1 LLVIAVA
8 KAYGV
13 RKIIVFDVEQTR
25 LDFAVQYGADIGIL
39 SPTNDGSVEALVFA
53 QEFTTKV
60 AKEHGLGAGVDIAV
74 EASGAES
81 CAQMAITILK
91 SGGTCKPG
99 GKK

>member
-1 LLVIAVA
+1 MIAVA

-25 LDFAVQYGADIGIL
+25 LDFAVQYGAHVGIL
-39 SPTNDGSVEALVFA
+39 SPKNDGSVEALAFA
-53 QEFTTKV
+53 QDFTAKV
-60 AKEHGLGAGVDIAV
+60 IKEHGLGAGADIAV

-91 SGGTCKPG
+91 SGGTCKPC
-99 GKK
+99 